1 MLQGELFYF
10 CFISFSGKILS
21 SIALCC
27 FGHSAV
33 NWNNSFQLEGT
44 LKGHPVQ
51 TPCNDEGHL
60 QLLLLHLKNKA
71 WFALLTAFAN
81 WVLLKVGAE
90 WKVLSNLMDVPC
102 NSSELLF
109 QFCAVL
115 LLKELLPR
123 LAQGN
128 LCGNTKLGTN
138 LKYTGSRYSVHVW
151 RYQKNPVWTVV
162 GFLFLVQKLTG
173 FNANPI
179 GVKIALVPSGIWRS
193 QWCSP
198 AGVCCILC
206 TALCSL
212 WGSQGET

>member
-1 MLQGELFYF
+1 MMRDIYSFYCFTWKTKHDLHCWQLLQTEFSWRLGQNGRFYPIWWM
-10 CFISFSGKILS
+10 CPV
-21 SIALCC
+21 IALSYY
-27 FGHSAV
+27 F
-33 NWNNSFQLEGT
+33 
-44 LKGHPVQ
+44 K
-51 TPCNDEGHL
+51 
-60 QLLLLHLKNKA
+60 
-71 WFALLTAFAN
+71 
-81 WVLLKVGAE
+81 
-90 WKVLSNLMDVPC
+90 
-102 NSSELLF
+102 
-109 QFCAVL
+109 FCAVL

-123 LAQGN
+123 LAQGS

-138 LKYTGSRYSVHVW
+138 LKYTGSRYSVHIW